1 MDLTTVKPTTVKPT
15 TVIPRTTVPIT
26 ELPKTILPTMEVL
39 KTVVPRTKVPRVSN
53 TPLYSTRYNRTN
65 QQVSP
70 FSDYNDPTQINSLAD
85 VIWDTLYRNDNLKRR
100 DFGILSD
107 IGDWDIPLIS
117 NLSRTVTGVA
127 DLAIN
132 TVIEPIKQG
141 NIAAAGIN
149 TLVNLGESLDIL
161 ASPVK
166 GLILDGPEGLVKGSV
181 GRVNYD
187 FDTGNWLIDMLAEVV
202 VDPFNWISFGGKA
215 AVSGGI
221 KSVLVSS
228 IDDVAQAAG
237 TKVFKETIE
246 EASKAGLKKKLITYA
261 SRELLDS
268 QGRLITR
275 NIDKIA
281 DSLLRAVNRLGADYF
296 DDAFLTAIRNKQIN
310 KMIPQYL
317 TDLNILKGISGIVT
331 ASETLEKAMFK
342 GAMYANFI
350 PIDALKK
357 IKNISLFKNYSNK
370 IVTEVGQVVNGY
382 LNPNE
387 LTKLANYKTVTN
399 PKNIE
404 YQKMKVNQ
412 ILKEAGLQ
420 QLDYIDIDR
429 AFSEK
434 AIDAARDI
442 RLAIEEY
449 KVNQNFDEFLRKVAN
464 IVVPED
470 VVASS
475 KDLYKDILHTLSE
488 DITLINETMNK
499 DGIRVF
505 SNLSEL
511 YEEVMNNVKNIYE
524 FNKTLNNLKRV
535 KSEVFNKDIMLTR
548 HQQEFIQTYKNANY
562 KYTTAYKEMENKLNV
577 FTDLTTEL
585 RYSKTPISAEELNK
599 VINDFVET
607 FTSVNNPAKITND
620 VNEFYKDFINR
631 LKTCKTISE
640 VNNLARDMFDRTVYR
655 IKKIQEAGGLY
666 TLLKSR
672 TAMPLE
678 DVQNRINIYNHKIN
692 FLKDLVQESHL
703 DITNEQNLDRAIKQY
718 NKILNEKTFTI
729 PDADYSYYKDVF
741 KAIEKFQDTLSS
753 IPKDLNN
760 VKSVFRDFQTKLNEL
775 VELSSNAVKYGQQLI
790 DQKPAIKS
798 YKNIESRLNKKIKKL
813 DTETYSKK
821 LTELKTKCAGG
832 LEAFENAIEY
842 ANKQTQLYA
851 DKTGLVV
858 GKFEKSTKSKK
869 TVFNTRNVA
878 IKTTDTPEGA
888 YETFYNLFGT
898 TTNKDGV
905 LEIGSARVLL
915 DEMKYTNII
924 SESSDMVSFR
934 NDLIKAIDEL
944 EKQVSKNAEFF
955 KDYKNRKQLID
966 LIEDVQEY
974 VVYTKQ
980 EIITNVKKLTNIKE
994 LDYESVKDLFKNT
1007 KSTAEKI
1014 ISLKPQSKN
1023 ANVIEALMNKGYTD
1037 AKVLKRILP
1046 KENINVL
1053 EQYSFLKKHNL
1064 LKDIKDFH
1072 TITEKKNFY
1081 LSYLEDLITQ
1091 IDKASIDL
1099 NAISVISTRNK
1110 EFLAGGVG
1118 VMYAAKDENLMML
1131 YNALSEDIGIKAEM
1145 SAFTDFDSVPYKEL
1159 LRIIDDV
1166 HTEPV
1171 LKNTAQKFLND
1182 IKQYQALDKLVERLA
1197 TDSDIP
1203 DGVLR
1208 SIMSSLESF
1217 KNTQLGDLDID
1228 RFNKELYKKINNF
1241 IYGVD
1246 SPKSLSVEN
1255 LLIETDIKLQ
1265 INMELK
1271 KRYLKDFTSEERKR
1285 FNKFLTEGE
1294 THISEDDTFV
1304 QEMLIRLYMPEQY
1317 IKDVITAPDG
1327 SKIFINKNGGHL
1339 YISDCETSGQR
1350 GTVNEL
1356 AIKAMGSNKGIVFK
1370 VAYHDNWE
1378 LPQYEVLHKMFPR
1391 ADKDTAIAK
1400 YKELYNPNSLA
1411 NKKAI
1416 EEGTVIFCNS
1426 EQELFENYRAYLNEL
1441 NAADE
1446 VIMHNGADF
1455 DYPIITQRAIENG
1468 VYLNTAKVQLSD
1480 SLVGMKENLPLINID
1495 SATKI
1500 KVNNYIQQYLS
1511 ELPDD
1516 DISLRFLSAAN
1527 YDTLSNLTEL
1537 EKLLLNDLNSKA
1549 YNQTLVDAM
1558 SNLKNKYYNLLSTNE
1573 KISNSYN
1580 RFYISKEFFQTKQG
1594 QDLLQAEVKKAR
1606 DQVTEMLTKNLSEL
1620 QRAEYEQYLKSL
1632 NDTLELM
1639 EAGILTSNNITRMMY
1654 INRFDGDPALGFWK
1668 AIDLDTARNYMDI
1681 PNTAKLSENELKAIT
1696 NFTRP
1701 LKNTY
1706 NAIRNTK
1713 PLIENKLMIANSLR
1727 NLLDSY
1733 LEIVPGAESW
1743 LKYIRIN
1750 PEDYKTNYVLL
1761 QKIYNKYRIYFEK
1774 TMTDSNLVYKQLQ
1787 KTINN
1792 ETIYDLLF
1800 NSEKKIFT
1808 KASTEDTLFGKFK
1821 SSIQSG
1827 EFYESAQSY
1836 RDYKNTFKNI
1846 IDTGLKGLSDAI
1858 DGTIFTSAFK
1868 FKTAQQTE
1876 VLSKAVDAFTD
1887 WMDTLPE
1894 LEQTKVLEK
1903 LTKSTEMMDINLAK
1917 QIFELPDED
1926 LLNYILTN
1934 SMCLQVDSRL
1944 VNEFN
1949 PYIIKNFLERKKA
1962 LQGLGLEID
1971 YNTDLGV
1978 LTVYPNKSVGFRVE
1992 IDPVTGDSLYEING
2006 KSVEPVKL
2014 NPIAVDEFIDYLP
2027 DNVRAGF
2034 KASQDAMNLLSNN
2047 YSTGTT
2053 YRAMDRLFYR
2063 KAYNN
2068 LPKNIKSNMLDLEYF
2083 MKDGLFNKRTRFN
2096 TTILGSQRIKSMYGD
2111 YIPNNFIKDYIN
2123 SFISLASRASDKANY
2138 IEMILNKDFSINNG
2152 FINELSFDEVRKML
2166 EDAPEFNLACLVY
2179 NKSGGI
2185 ELIDLKLNTE
2195 VDFQFAKKN
2204 NAVILPYHVFA
2215 NAYQIINSQ
2224 TYEEMGPVLSAM
2236 TKLMHSYKRGYLMSG
2251 GMVMRNTI
2259 DTFAKNINI
2268 AKGDMRLAL
2277 SKTMDAMKMYTTYN
2291 DTINAIFKFSGNQRI
2306 NKEAITK
2313 FFESGLS
2320 PKMTYEEFSFI
2331 HEVLNSGALIGEV
2344 KALDNY
2350 RALSKARKAGKD
2362 VSDITDLNDMPI
2374 ALLAEDL
2381 NSMRHLTNLLMDA
2394 NNSIENIQRLSAYMI
2409 LQEQGL
2415 NFTESIYRVSKEHF
2429 NYSMKSP
2436 REKLIELIIPF
2447 YTFKLNNLQYWA
2459 EAFADNPWIAGL
2471 FEDIMTPIWDFDD
2484 VDENEL
2490 KYNRSLQHRIL
2501 SGNIQLTDNG
2511 LTLKLNPSASDAFK
2525 LMTNPLGEIYNSVFA
2540 PYTFITDCAMT
2551 QIAESTGSMAVQGIN
2566 NMLNIYKPA
2575 EQSTLD
2581 KIKSTINLL
2590 PYGAIAQRAITGV
2603 QYAKELNNILPAL
2616 APSIFGR
2623 TKQYEQK
2630 DFNYNNKQYKSY
2642 SKSYSKSSRKKKI
2655 YPRKTYPRRIY
2666 KRYSKPYNK
2675 SYPINFKNIYI
2686 DGMYSV
2692 PNVSTYTAK
2701 GNRYYHFSRLSH
2713 LPTVSIYDKL
2723 YTAKGKPRWDAM
2735 LQTVTPQNL
2744 KYVIKNT
2751 IHYK

>member
-1 MDLTTVKPTTVKPT
+1 MPHYFNVGPNRPTIPQPIIPQPTAPQIPKPIDPS
-15 TVIPRTTVPIT
+15 VILVGVNK
-26 ELPKTILPTMEVL
+26 L
-39 KTVVPRTKVPRVSN
+39 
-53 TPLYSTRYNRTN
+53 RTN

-70 FSDYNDPTQINSLAD
+70 FSDYNNPTQINSFAD
-85 VIWDTLYRNDNLKRR
+85 VIWNSLHKNSKLKTR
-100 DFGILSD
+100 DYSILSD
-107 IGDWDIPLIS
+107 IGDWNIPM
-117 NLSRTVTGVA
+117 LSSTARAITGTI
-127 DLAIN
+127 DLARN
-132 TVIEPIKQG
+132 TVVEPIKQG
-141 NIAAAGIN
+141 NIAAVGIN

-161 ASPVK
+161 ASPIK

-275 NIDKIA
+275 NIDEIA

-350 PIDALKK
+350 PIDILKK

-412 ILKEAGLQ
+412 ILKEAGLKE
-420 QLDYIDIDR
+420 LDYIDIDR

-449 KVNQNFDEFLRKVAN
+449 KVNQNFDEFLRKVAS

-499 DGIRVF
+499 DGIRIF

-511 YEEVMNNVKNIYE
+511 YEEIRNNIKNIYE

-548 HQQEFIQTYKNANY
+548 HQQEFIQTYKNTNY
-562 KYTTAYKEMENKLNV
+562 KYTTAYKEMENKLNA

-655 IKKIQEAGGLY
+655 IRKIQEAGGLY

-672 TAMPLE
+672 TAMSLE
-678 DVQNRINIYNHKIN
+678 DVQNRVNIYNHKTN

-729 PDADYSYYKDVF
+729 SDVDYPYYKDVF

-775 VELSSNAVKYGQQLI
+775 VELSSNAAKYGKQLI

-798 YKNIESRLNKKIKKL
+798 YRNIESRLNKKIKKL

-878 IKTTDTPEGA
+878 TKTTDTPEGA

-898 TTNKDGV
+898 TTNKDGTYEIRPV
-905 LEIGSARVLL
+905 RFLLEK
-915 DEMKYTNII
+915 MQYTNLI
-924 SESSDMVSFR
+924 SESADMVTFR
-934 NDLIKAIDEL
+934 NNLLKAIDDL
-944 EKQVSKNAEFF
+944 DKQVSQNAEFF

-966 LIEDVQEY
+966 LIEDTQEY
-974 VVYTKQ
+974 MFYTKA
-980 EIITNVKKLTNIKE
+980 EVVTNLKKLTKMKE
-994 LDYESVKDLFKNT
+994 LDYQT
-1007 KSTAEKI
+1007 
-1014 ISLKPQSKN
+1014 
-1023 ANVIEALMNKGYTD
+1023 VIDM
-1037 AKVLKRILP
+1037 
-1046 KENINVL
+1046 
-1053 EQYSFLKKHNL
+1053 LKKPR
-1064 LKDIKDFH
+1064 
-1072 TITEKKNFY
+1072 ITEQAGY
-1081 LSYLEDLITQ
+1081 LGVLIKH
-1091 IDKASIDL
+1091 IDEASTELDK
-1099 NAISVISTRNK
+1099 ISVVSTRNK
-1110 EFLAGGVG
+1110 EFIAGGVG
-1118 VMYAAKDENLMML
+1118 VMYVAKDENLMML

-1208 SIMSSLESF
+1208 SVMSSLESF

-1228 RFNKELYKKINNF
+1228 KFNKKLYKKINNF

-1265 INMELK
+1265 INMKLK

-1317 IKDVITAPDG
+1317 IKDVVTAPDG

-1339 YISDCETSGQR
+1339 YISDCETSGKR

-1356 AIKAMGSNKGIVFK
+1356 AIKAMGSNKSVVFK

-1400 YKELYNPNSLA
+1400 YKELYNPNSSA

-1455 DYPIITQRAIENG
+1455 DYPRITQRAIENG

-1527 YDTLSNLTEL
+1527 HDTLSNLTEL

-1580 RFYISKEFFQTKQG
+1580 RFYISEEFFQTKQG

-1668 AIDLDTARNYMDI
+1668 AIDLDNARNYMDI
-1681 PNTAKLSENELKAIT
+1681 PDTAKLSENELKAIT

-1733 LEIVPGAESW
+1733 LEVVPTAEGW

-1761 QKIYNKYRIYFEK
+1761 QKLYNKFSKNLESQLKAGNINKVSKEIIGPKQKYVDGKIQEVVETLQTGIEVDLNSQYRFINAKLEEIIPDANIK
-1774 TMTDSNLVYKQLQ
+1774 NILDNSSELV
-1787 KTINN
+1787 
-1792 ETIYDLLF
+1792 
-1800 NSEKKIFT
+1800 FT
-1808 KASTEDTLFGKFK
+1808 KAPTEDTLFGKFK

-1827 EFYESAQSY
+1827 EFYETAQSY
-1836 RDYKNTFKNI
+1836 KDYKNTFKNI
-1846 IDTGLKGLSDAI
+1846 IDTGLKGLSDEI

-1876 VLSKAVDAFTD
+1876 VLSKAVVDFTD
-1887 WMDTLPE
+1887 WMDTLSE
-1894 LEQTKVLEK
+1894 LEQIKVLEK

-1934 SMCLQVDSRL
+1934 SMYLQVDSRL

-1949 PYIIKNFLERKKA
+1949 PYIINKFLERKKA

-1971 YNTDLGV
+1971 YNTDLGI

-2006 KSVEPVKL
+2006 KSVEPVRL

-2068 LPKNIKSNMLDLEYF
+2068 LPKNIKNNMLDLEYF

-2179 NKSGGI
+2179 NKSGNI

-2251 GMVMRNTI
+2251 GMIMRNTI

-2291 DTINAIFKFSGNQRI
+2291 DTINAIFKFSDNQRI

-2350 RALSKARKAGKD
+2350 RALSKARKTGKD

-2551 QIAESTGSMAVQGIN
+2551 QIAESTGSMTVQGIN

-2630 DFNYNNKQYKSY
+2630 DFNYNNNKQYKSY

-2666 KRYSKPYNK
+2666 KKYSKPYDK
-2675 SYPINFKNIYI
+2675 SYPINFKKIYI
-2686 DGMYSV
+2686 DGMYSI
-2692 PNVSTYTAK
+2692 PNISTYTAK
-2701 GNRYYHFSRLSH
+2701 ANRYYHFTRLNH

-2723 YTAKGKPRWDAM
+2723 YNSRGKPRWDAM
-2735 LQTVTPQNL
+2735 LKTVTPQNL